1 MIQVIVG
8 TTTTRNTKNYTADT
22 TLRYILEDNAVDYSV
37 AQVMLDGA
45 SLQAGDMDKITVVIW
60 FEGDD
65 PECVDDILEGEI
77 KFSMDINVIE
87 ELDNG
92 GEAA

>member
-45 SLQAGDMDKITVVIW
+45 SLQAGDMDKTLADMHVTEKCMLIAVV
-60 FEGDD
+60 
-65 PECVDDILEGEI
+65 
-77 KFSMDINVIE
+77 KASN
-87 ELDNG
+87 
-92 GEAA
+92 AR

>member
-45 SLQAGDMDKITVVIW
+45 SLQAGDMDKTLADMNVTEKCMLIAVV
-60 FEGDD
+60 
-65 PECVDDILEGEI
+65 
-77 KFSMDINVIE
+77 KASN
-87 ELDNG
+87 
-92 GEAA
+92 AR

>member
-45 SLQAGDMDKITVVIW
+45 SLQAGTMDKSLAELNISEKCMLIAVV
-60 FEGDD
+60 
-65 PECVDDILEGEI
+65 
-77 KFSMDINVIE
+77 K
-87 ELDNG
+87 
-92 GEAA
+92 AANAR

>member
-45 SLQAGDMDKITVVIW
+45 SLQAGDMDKTLSDMNVTEKCMLVAVV
-60 FEGDD
+60 
-65 PECVDDILEGEI
+65 
-77 KFSMDINVIE
+77 KAN
-87 ELDNG
+87 N
-92 GEAA
+92 A